1 MKKLGIFLLLVVLV
15 GGGAYWYFITYSPKK
30 EDKNTTQN
38 GNQAKD
44 NRNTNTVMD
53 GELLD
58 IVFYKQVSLSSS
70 KFFYNDDP
78 SSSSIFGEKPY
89 AYFNVVYKSSGTQ
102 TEVLEYYKNIFT
114 KPIEREYPDS
124 DMVTG
129 YIDEYKVSAT
139 RYEADNTVYLQIH
152 FPSEKVTKD
161 SIYLNKFPLELKASS
176 YLEEHEL
183 SYGVLEQNGGEVEY
197 TKYYTIIDSG
207 DKNQDGKDDIDEYD
221 EVLTDY
227 KATYKYEPN
236 YVFDEK
242 LQQLTWEYEGYKV
255 TVAFADS
262 HDRVYVMMRKKL

>member
-53 GELLD
+53 SELLD
-58 IVFYKQVSLSSS
+58 IVFYKQVSISSS

-139 RYEADNTVYLQIH
+139 RYESDSTVYLQVH
-152 FPSEKVTKD
+152 FPPEKVTKD
-161 SIYLNKFPLELKASS
+161 SIYLSKFPLQLKSS
-176 YLEEHEL
+176 PYLEEHEL
-183 SYGVLEQNGGEVEY
+183 SYGILEQNGGEVEY
-197 TKYYTIIDSG
+197 TKYFTITDTG
-207 DKNQDGKDDIDEYD
+207 DKNADGKDDVDEYND
-221 EVLTDY
+221 VLTEY
-227 KATYKYEPN
+227 KNTYKNESN
-236 YVFDEK
+236 YAFDEK
-242 LQQLTWEYEGYKV
+242 LQQLTWRYEDYNV

-262 HDRVYVMMRKKL
+262 HDRVYVMMRKRL